1 MHFLPSKTSFKVI
14 FFSFVDYEEVQDEVR
29 WPLVRRHPRSGRR
42 GLYFGAKVTVGIDG
56 MRGDIGFGAALTDEN
71 IGKLSIVGVGMR
83 SHSGIAAKVFEV
95 LAAAGVNIQM
105 ISTSEIKIS
114 VVIGIEKAEEAT
126 RAVHDAFLG

>member
-1 MHFLPSKTSFKVI
+1 MIVQNVSHGTATPSTDLSFTLDKP
-14 FFSFVDYEEVQDEVR
+14 DMARAQDVLE
-29 WPLVRRHPRSGRR
+29 
-42 GLYFGAKVTVGIDG
+42 G
-56 MRGDIGFGAALTDEN
+56 MRDDIGFADVLADEN

-95 LAAAGVNIQM
+95 LAGAGVNIQM

-126 RAVHDAFLG
+126 RDVHDAFLS